1 METTD
6 SNCCSQSNDWPTS
19 YILALLPCYVAKIA
33 NKTLLS
39 NIKMETVSEG
49 YALFRI
55 YNKVTPIYVFPLN
68 TYCWVRAIQRKKQF
82 CLHSALL
89 FVIYWKSVDYACR
102 YRLHLS
108 TLLSALVCTFCILM
122 RAFMQA
128 WWNGDR
134 IAASIVM
141 GGRKYS
147 YGS

>member
-39 NIKMETVSEG
+39 KIKMETVSEG

-68 TYCWVRAIQRKKQF
+68 TYC
-82 CLHSALL
+82 
-89 FVIYWKSVDYACR
+89 
-102 YRLHLS
+102 
-108 TLLSALVCTFCILM
+108 
-122 RAFMQA
+122 
-128 WWNGDR
+128 
-134 IAASIVM
+134 
-141 GGRKYS
+141 
-147 YGS
+147 